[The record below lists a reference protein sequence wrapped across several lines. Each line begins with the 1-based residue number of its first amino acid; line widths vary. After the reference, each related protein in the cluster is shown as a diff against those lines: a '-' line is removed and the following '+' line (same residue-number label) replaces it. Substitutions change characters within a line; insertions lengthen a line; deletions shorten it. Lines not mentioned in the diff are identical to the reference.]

1 MKNVTFSVDEQV
13 LSKARKR
20 AMNKGTTLN
29 EEVRTWM
36 QQYAIPITSERFKE
50 IMKQVSYVKTDRK
63 YTREEMNER

>member
-13 LSKARKR
+13 LAKARKR
-20 AMNKGTTLN
+20 AVSKGTTLN

-36 QQYAIPITSERFKE
+36 KQYAVPITSERFRE

>member
-20 AMNKGTTLN
+20 AVSKGTTLN

-36 QQYAIPITSERFKE
+36 KQYAVPITSERFRE

>member
-13 LSKARKR
+13 LAKARKR
-20 AMNKGTTLN
+20 AVNKGTTLN

-36 QQYAIPITSERFKE
+36 KQYALPITSERFRE

>member
-13 LSKARKR
+13 LAKARKR
-20 AMNKGTTLN
+20 AVNKGTTLN

-36 QQYAIPITSERFKE
+36 KQYAVPITSERFRE